1 LRKFIKTEKLNGK
14 LVINNEHTFENVYG
28 EYQYD
33 VYSNRDMRGSL
44 NLNNLFSHLKSIDEL
59 DEFQFYGNGLKIEGE
74 ILSWTFGGNDVI
86 DFNIYELIERVK
98 YSSEQPKEICI
109 KYYIPYIKVLAR
121 SLRSGFPDDNYILK
135 FNSEEFK
142 LDLQNIP
149 INFFEIINF
158 VNHNDPD
165 KLLNRLLYPQIK
177 IGISNLENIY
187 ELLNKYECL
196 FEDVMRIISLLFFKR
211 LNSFGYIAE
220 ILSDNGKIVQSI
232 KYKNT
237 RKQSCDDYLKDT
249 GYNFKKDFTPE
260 NVSKLIS
267 AFLNLETTKKEKFI
281 RIINAYITIDDLKI
295 FEPQFKD
302 AFFALEAISKL
313 IVEPKNNLSSEN
325 YIVKAC
331 NIAEI
336 DLIKVSFEPSK
347 NSKKLKWLISEYRNE
362 LTHFNFETHYDN
374 DQMYMEYSKI
384 MNILRRLIIYYLVPD
399 LNNFSYPRDKYRI

>member
-1 LRKFIKTEKLNGK
+1 
-14 LVINNEHTFENVYG
+14 
-28 EYQYD
+28 
-33 VYSNRDMRGSL
+33 M
-44 NLNNLFSHLKSIDEL
+44 
-59 DEFQFYGNGLKIEGE
+59 
-74 ILSWTFGGNDVI
+74 
-86 DFNIYELIERVK
+86 
-98 YSSEQPKEICI
+98 
-109 KYYIPYIKVLAR
+109 
-121 SLRSGFPDDNYILK
+121 
-135 FNSEEFK
+135 
-142 LDLQNIP
+142 
-149 INFFEIINF
+149 
-158 VNHNDPD
+158 
-165 KLLNRLLYPQIK
+165 
-177 IGISNLENIY
+177 ENIY

-336 DLIKVSFEPSK
+336 DLIKVSF
-347 NSKKLKWLISEYRNE
+347 
-362 LTHFNFETHYDN
+362 
-374 DQMYMEYSKI
+374 
-384 MNILRRLIIYYLVPD
+384 
-399 LNNFSYPRDKYRI
+399 